1 MKMLPSTKFAFASLT
16 LLLGA
21 VAASATD
28 YTWTKTDAPTN
39 LNSNWNDT
47 ANWSPTGVP
56 NAATDNATIGF
67 VGAASPAISLDG
79 AYNVNNLNLSG
90 NGGNTISIQ
99 SGSTAGT
106 YSLTIAGAIKK
117 NIGSSIIGFQDS
129 NALRNFNLTANTL
142 DFTTGGGGSYFFGR
156 SDGGRF
162 INSVSIANVNMG
174 AADAS
179 TAAIRFNVTNNYNL
193 GLVTFSGTNTKTVS
207 LINNAAANAGYA
219 RTATVKGIT
228 QTSGTAATI
237 EGSFRASASGTNA
250 ATLQI
255 DTDVATSYSS
265 STTLT
270 NGTGGTLALL
280 KSGLGTQTLSGT
292 NTYTG
297 ATTVSAGTLLING
310 STASGSAVSVTGG
323 SAASAVLGGTGT
335 IGGSISFTTA
345 TGGILAVGGAGTI
358 GNLTTGAVSATL
370 ASNISMELNAA
381 ATSSDLLKS
390 SGLSATNF
398 TLNLTNLGG
407 TFSNG
412 QSFQLFQNQAGGA
425 PVFSGTTFAA
435 IVKPT
440 LTGGLTW
447 DESSLYTSGTLS
459 VVPEPATWGL
469 LAFSLTTVMVL
480 RRRRS

>member
-1 MKMLPSTKFAFASLT
+1 MKTRFGYLYTLAAVAGFLTFETGLARASVFDVSTDNTTDNWNAATRWTLISGSGSTPLLNNTDSVTLVNTSATTSIVAMNLGSATLASLT
-16 LLLGA
+16 FGTSEAGTNVSRTVSFRSSGTSAQTLTVSGNLTKYDTGTLQFYSIDSSTGSLA
-21 VAASATD
+21 VRVNGD
-28 YTWTKTDAPTN
+28 
-39 LNSNWNDT
+39 
-47 ANWSPTGVP
+47 V
-56 NAATDNATIGF
+56 
-67 VGAASPAISLDG
+67 
-79 AYNVNNLNLSG
+79 NVN
-90 NGGNTISIQ
+90 
-99 SGSTAGT
+99 AGIV
-106 YSLTIAGAIKK
+106 S
-117 NIGSSIIGFQDS
+117 
-129 NALRNFNLTANTL
+129 
-142 DFTTGGGGSYFFGR
+142 FGR
-156 SDGGRF
+156 SLQANLVGLTIDGTT
-162 INSVSIANVNMG
+162 SITGGTVNVRSSTDSSLG
-174 AADAS
+174 ALSMTGGAL
-179 TAAIRFNVTNNYNL
+179 NL
-193 GLVTFSGTNTKTVS
+193 CFLTVP
-207 LINNAAANAGYA
+207 NGA
-219 RTATVKGIT
+219 RTISVR
-228 QTSGTAATI
+228 S
-237 EGSFRASASGTNA
+237 
-250 ATLQI
+250 L
-255 DTDVATSYSS
+255 D
-265 STTLT
+265 
-270 NGTGGTLALL
+270 GTGGTIGQETTGTGAVMTLAITGSATTSFSGTISNGAGTSSVALS
-280 KSGLGTQTLSGT
+280 KSGSGVQTLSGT

-335 IGGSISFTTA
+335 IGGSVSFTTA

-358 GNLTTGAVSATL
+358 GNLATGAVSATL

-390 SGLSATNF
+390 SGLTATNF

-447 DESSLYTSGTLS
+447 DESALYTSGTLS

-480 RRRRS
+480 RRRCS